1 MPIDVQIG
9 GPGPGAGTADYRAFI
24 YVNGWL
30 IGRYVN
36 NAGPQHQ
43 FYVPAG
49 ILNEHGTNTLAIAVW
64 GLDQAGGGLD
74 AVSLV
79 AAGDQA
85 GGVPVAPV
93 PSPGYNPAVYGAPA
107 ALVADAGRG
116 AVDHAGDV
124 VLHGD
129 RHAAQSRE
137 RAAALGVPVADRAV
151 AGWTVSPSGP
161 VSAGTVAPGQSA
173 TATFNVTAPSS
184 GLSAGANS
192 LLASAAYDG
201 SRTLTNTATVNV
213 PAPSLAATFN
223 NTAVTDDSD
232 PGPVTRVHRV

>member
-1 MPIDVQIG
+1 MQVG

-93 PSPGYNPAVYGAPA
+93 SSPGYNPAVYGPPA
-107 ALVADAGRG
+107 ALSPTLA
-116 AVDHAGDV
+116 AVPSTTLATSSFTVTDTLRNPGSAP
-124 VLHGD
+124 L
-129 RHAAQSRE
+129 RSASLSLTAPSS
-137 RAAALGVPVADRAV
+137 
-151 AGWTVSPSGP
+151 GWTISPSGP
-161 VSAGTVAPGQSA
+161 VSAGRSPRAVGDGDLQGDRAVVRAVGGGEQPA
-173 TATFNVTAPSS
+173 
-184 GLSAGANS
+184 GLGCLRRLADADQHGDGERAGT
-192 LLASAAYDG
+192 LAGGHVQQRGRDG
-201 SRTLTNTATVNV
+201 
-213 PAPSLAATFN
+213 
-223 NTAVTDDSD
+223 
-232 PGPVTRVHRV
+232 